1 LWLSVA
7 EGALLVEDEEEVEVD
22 VTTELL
28 EVMMELEVELEL
40 LVLVLEALDE
50 DELPVVVMDE
60 ELLVMVATT
69 LVLIELEVA
78 DELAVDVVTDEA
90 GSREYMS
97 SLPPAPQ
104 YCSVLFLQS
113 MLQAEVS
120 VRTEPAPGRLP
131 Q

>member
-1 LWLSVA
+1 MWLSVA
-7 EGALLVEDEEEVEVD
+7 EGALLVEEEEEVVEVD
-22 VTTELL
+22 ETTGLLVT
-28 EVMMELEVELEL
+28 VELEAEL
-40 LVLVLEALDE
+40 ELVLPRVVEMLAE
-50 DELPVVVMDE
+50 DELPVV
-60 ELLVMVATT
+60 VATT

-78 DELAVDVVTDEA
+78 DELTLDVVTEEA